1 MTKKCILLCACMI
14 VVAAA
19 LFAVSPGET
28 ALLEASQDESGIGAY
43 VIVGVALFVFA
54 LLVFFLL
61 IYRKT
66 ALKMSVNKQILSI
79 AFTLLV
85 LLVGGLALAIV
96 MMQSIGEE
104 LTSIAEEDIPLTTYV
119 TRLTEHKLIQG
130 RRLEQILKTFY
141 RSGSDAPELA
151 SSIVTFN
158 GETATIRTELEDAQ
172 ALVAGFLNGR
182 QEARAAEEFRRVAA
196 QLVVIEA
203 ARADYE
209 EHTAVLLDAVRLGRI
224 ETIEEFE
231 PLIAAEEEQLAN
243 ALTALLEEIELF
255 TQESA
260 LRAEMHERDALA
272 LIVVVTVVS
281 IVLGLALSLLI
292 ARRISKPLNA
302 TIRELSS
309 SSLQIAN
316 ASAELSATSQD
327 IANGAS
333 EQAAGIEE
341 TTASIEQL
349 VSMIGQNAD
358 NAKHMHSLAIASSQ
372 SSSDGAG
379 RMNELLT
386 AMEELNDAS
395 GEIKAIIKVIDT
407 IAFQTNI
414 LALNAAVEA
423 ARAGEAGMGF
433 AVVADEVKNLA
444 NKSGES
450 AQETSELVEDSLKK
464 IESTLELA
472 RKMTEL
478 FQSMTNQ
485 SSKVTEMSQEVETA
499 SGQQSEGI
507 EQINRAILDFDKV
520 VQSNAGSAEE
530 SASSAEE
537 LSAQSETLNAMVESL
552 ADLVEGRKRRGN
564 AAPRPSHPVRRYAE
578 DARPDESPEAP
589 RQIAA
594 KGTLKKIVAPEEVI
608 PFEED
613 EEFAHF

>member
-1 MTKKCILLCACMI
+1 MTKKRIVLCACMMVI
-14 VVAAA
+14 AAA
-19 LFAVSPGET
+19 LFAAGD
-28 ALLEASQDESGIGAY
+28 AAAIEAPTEAGGVGAY
-43 VIVGVALFVFA
+43 VIVGVTLFVFT
-54 LLVFFLL
+54 LLVFLLL

-85 LLVGGLALAIV
+85 LLIGGLALSIV

-104 LTSIAEEDIPLTTYV
+104 LTSIAEEDIPLTTYI

-130 RRLEQILKTFY
+130 RHLEQILKYFY
-141 RSGSDAPELA
+141 RSGSEGIELESA
-151 SSIVTFN
+151 ILTFN
-158 GETATIRTELEDAQ
+158 QETTTVRTELEEARE
-172 ALVAGFLNGR
+172 LVAEFIGR
-182 QEARAAEEFRRVAA
+182 QQAARTAEEFRRVAA
-196 QLVVIEA
+196 QLETIATV
-203 ARADYE
+203 RADYE
-209 EHTAVLLDAVRLGRI
+209 EHTTLLLGAVRGGQI
-224 ETIEEFE
+224 DMIEELE
-231 PLIAAEEEQLAN
+231 PQIAEEEELLALQL
-243 ALTALLEEIELF
+243 TSLLEEIEQF

-272 LIVVVTVVS
+272 LIVVVAAVS
-281 IVLGLALSLLI
+281 IVLGIALSLLI
-292 ARRISKPLNA
+292 ARRISKPLNN

-341 TTASIEQL
+341 TTASIEEL

-358 NAKHMHSLAIASSQ
+358 NAKHMNSLAIASSQ

-379 RMNELLT
+379 KMNELL
-386 AMEELNDAS
+386 ASMEELNDAS

-472 RKMTEL
+472 RQMTEL

-552 ADLVEGRKRRGN
+552 ADLVEGRARKGN
-564 AAPRPSHPVRRYAE
+564 RTPHRPKPVRRYTGE
-578 DARPDESPEAP
+578 ARPEGPPEEA
-589 RQIAA
+589 RQIAPT
-594 KGTLKKIVAPEEVI
+594 GTLKKIVAPEEVI

>member
-1 MTKKCILLCACMI
+1 MT
-14 VVAAA
+14 
-19 LFAVSPGET
+19 
-28 ALLEASQDESGIGAY
+28 
-43 VIVGVALFVFA
+43 
-54 LLVFFLL
+54 
-61 IYRKT
+61 
-66 ALKMSVNKQILSI
+66 
-79 AFTLLV
+79 
-85 LLVGGLALAIV
+85 
-96 MMQSIGEE
+96 
-104 LTSIAEEDIPLTTYV
+104 
-119 TRLTEHKLIQG
+119 
-130 RRLEQILKTFY
+130 
-141 RSGSDAPELA
+141 
-151 SSIVTFN
+151 
-158 GETATIRTELEDAQ
+158 
-172 ALVAGFLNGR
+172 
-182 QEARAAEEFRRVAA
+182 
-196 QLVVIEA
+196 
-203 ARADYE
+203 
-209 EHTAVLLDAVRLGRI
+209 
-224 ETIEEFE
+224 
-231 PLIAAEEEQLAN
+231 
-243 ALTALLEEIELF
+243 
-255 TQESA
+255 
-260 LRAEMHERDALA
+260 
-272 LIVVVTVVS
+272 LIVVVTAVS
-281 IVLGLALSLLI
+281 IALGIALSLLI
-292 ARRISKPLNA
+292 ARRISKPLNT

-372 SSSDGAG
+372 KSSDGAG
-379 RMNELLT
+379 KMNELLT

-444 NKSGES
+444 NKSGDS

-472 RKMTEL
+472 RQMTEL

-520 VQSNAGSAEE
+520 VQANAGSAEE

-552 ADLVEGRKRRGN
+552 ADLAEGRKRRGK
-564 AAPRPSHPVRRYAE
+564 AAPRPPQPVRRYAG
-578 DARPDESPEAP
+578 DARPEGSSDEP
-589 RQIAA
+589 RQLTQA
-594 KGTLKKIVAPEEVI
+594 GTLKKIVAPEEVI